1 MIVLGAKQYVY
12 EFLKE
17 MNNKNDAIV
26 EYERELSRCI
36 AELSYRGG
44 QPVRYEEDEGEIQKL
59 LNM

>member
-36 AELSYRGG
+36 AELSYRGS